1 MNRLRQ
7 IINRAAAESE
17 SAATKIRDHMQA
29 QLLGAAASALSDL
42 EEECLVAVGLS
53 EAQAKRFIAE
63 LGGDN
68 AADEN
73 DGEQSH
79 LHQVLQCGVLPDAV
93 NLGRPK
99 ESTQAPMTPDQL
111 RQIAQKLSTNSHV
124 TALNLSYQSIGPD
137 ALLELVAPL
146 AVLTSLR
153 ELHLAGACALR

>member
-1 MNRLRQ
+1 MRQ

-42 EEECLVAVGLS
+42 KEECLVAAGLS

-111 RQIAQKLSTNSHV
+111 RQFAQELPANTHV
-124 TALNLSYQSIGPD
+124 TSLNLSYQSIGTD
-137 ALLELVAPL
+137 AMRELVAPL
-146 AVLTSLR
+146 ALLTSLR

>member
-29 QLLGAAASALSDL
+29 QLLGAAA
-42 EEECLVAVGLS
+42 
-53 EAQAKRFIAE
+53 KRFIAE
-63 LGGDN
+63 LGGDK

-111 RQIAQKLSTNSHV
+111 RQFAQKLPTNTHV
-124 TALNLSYQSIGPD
+124 TALNLSYQSIGTD
-137 ALLELVAPL
+137 AMRELIAPL
-146 AVLTSLR
+146 ALLTSLR

>member
-1 MNRLRQ
+1 M
-7 IINRAAAESE
+7 
-17 SAATKIRDHMQA
+17 DD
-29 QLLGAAASALSDL
+29 SALSDL
-42 EEECLVAVGLS
+42 EEEYLVAAGLS

-63 LGGDN
+63 LRGDKLK

-79 LHQVLQCGVLPDAV
+79 LHQVLQCSVLPDAV

-146 AVLTSLR
+146 ALLTSLR
-153 ELHLAGACALR
+153 ELHLAGACALAYVCLATCHPICFEFCHDSS